1 MHSAADNIPLT
12 IQRKIVA
19 IVTFGDPY
27 NRLSLLGQWPLRLR
41 SQATTICAPGDPVCT
56 DVLLL

>member
-1 MHSAADNIPLT
+1 MHTAADNIPIT

-27 NRLSLLGQWPLRLR
+27 NRLSLLGQWPIRLR
-41 SQATTICAPGDPVCT
+41 AQAITICAPGDPVCLT
-56 DVLLL
+56 FLII